1 MYAILVDEPGGEP
14 SSYILPTGA
23 RTSESAMQLMCHRAE
38 EFVAEQLEQSPTEDY
53 TITPQPEHLQ
63 VDIFFNSRDHG
74 AMHVVTFSATVID
87 QVV

>member
-23 RTSESAMQLMCHRAE
+23 RTSESAMQLMSHRAE
-38 EFVAEQLEQSPTEDY
+38 EYVDEQLEMDPTEDY
-53 TITPQPEHLQ
+53 TIVPSAEHLK
-63 VDIFFNSRDHG
+63 IS
-74 AMHVVTFSATVID
+74 VVRIVGDAPETAISFMAQCID

>member
-23 RTSESAMQLMCHRAE
+23 RTSESAMELMSHRAE
-38 EFVAEQLEQSPTEDY
+38 EYVEEQLEQGSTEDY
-53 TITPQPEHLQ
+53 TIIPRPDQLQ
-63 VDIFFNSRDHG
+63 VDVMYVGGEEEHAIQFM
-74 AMHVVTFSATVID
+74 AQCLD

>member
-23 RTSESAMQLMCHRAE
+23 RTSESAMQLMSHRAE
-38 EFVAEQLEQSPTEDY
+38 EYVDEQLEQSPTEDY

-63 VDIFFNSRDHG
+63 VDVFFNSRDHG
-74 AMHVVTFSATVID
+74 LMHMMTLCATAIDEVV
-87 QVV
+87 

>member
-23 RTSESAMQLMCHRAE
+23 RTSESAMQLMSHRAE
-38 EFVAEQLEQSPTEDY
+38 EYVAEQLEQGSAEDY
-53 TITPQPEHLQ
+53 NIIAHPDQLQ
-63 VDIFFNSRDHG
+63 VDVMYVGDKEIAIQFM
-74 AMHVVTFSATVID
+74 AQCLD